1 MAGTQGTGTV
11 PGRSAEGRVALVT
24 GGAVGIGRAVCA
36 ALVAE
41 GYRVTAADISP
52 RVDRAADS
60 PLFRGIVCDV
70 TKAGDMERA
79 VEAASEGGRLDL
91 LVCNAGIFTAGK
103 NIADLDDATW
113 ERGLAVNLT
122 GTFRVMRAA
131 IPALKQAALPG
142 AGGGPSEQGA
152 PSIIVIGSRNALA
165 PGPGAASY
173 SVTKAGITQLARV
186 AALELAADGVR
197 VNVIHPD
204 AVFDTELWT
213 PEALA
218 RSAERYGLTVE
229 EYKRK
234 NLMKTEVRSADVA
247 AMVCAMAGPAFAR
260 TTGAQVTVDGGNDR
274 VI

>member
-1 MAGTQGTGTV
+1 MADARDIGNL
-11 PGRSAEGRVALVT
+11 SAQRFALVT
-24 GGAVGIGRAVCA
+24 GGAVGIGRAICA
-36 ALVAE
+36 ALIAE
-41 GYRVTAADISP
+41 GYTVTAADISP
-52 RVDRAADS
+52 RVAEAVQS
-60 PLFRGIVCDV
+60 PRFQGVVCDV
-70 TKAGDMERA
+70 TRAEDVARA
-79 VEAASEGGRLDL
+79 VATATPEGTLDL

-122 GTFRVMRAA
+122 GTFRILRAA
-131 IPALKQAALPG
+131 IPFLKRSAQE
-142 AGGGPSEQGA
+142 GGTPSV
-152 PSIIVIGSRNALA
+152 IVIGSRNALA

-186 AALELAADGVR
+186 AALELAAEGVR

-213 PEALA
+213 PEALD
-218 RSAERYGLTVE
+218 RSAARYGLSVE

-234 NLMKTEVRSADVA
+234 NLMKAEVRSVDVA
-247 AMVCAMAGPAFAR
+247 AMVCAMAGPAFAK

>member
-1 MAGTQGTGTV
+1 
-11 PGRSAEGRVALVT
+11 VT
-24 GGAVGIGRAVCA
+24 GGAVGIGRAICA

-41 GYRVTAADISP
+41 NYRVTAADISP
-52 RVDRAADS
+52 RVAEAVDS
-60 PLFRGIVCDV
+60 PLFRGVVCDV
-70 TKAGDMERA
+70 TRTGDVERA
-79 VEAASEGGRLDL
+79 VETASENGGLDL

-131 IPALKQAALPG
+131 IPFLKKG
-142 AGGGPSEQGA
+142 AT

-234 NLMKTEVRSADVA
+234 NLMKAEVRSADVA
-247 AMVCAMAGPAFAR
+247 AMVCAMAGPAFAK

>member
-1 MAGTQGTGTV
+1 MVDTHDIGYD
-11 PGRSAEGRVALVT
+11 PNHRSALVT
-24 GGAVGIGRAVCA
+24 GGAVGIGRAICA
-36 ALVAE
+36 ALIAE
-41 GYRVTAADISP
+41 GYTVTAADISP
-52 RVDRAADS
+52 RVAEAVTS
-60 PLFRGIVCDV
+60 PRFQGIVCDV
-70 TKAGDMERA
+70 TRGEDVARA
-79 VEAASEGGRLDL
+79 VEAAAPDGTLDL

-103 NIADLDDATW
+103 NIADLDDETW

-122 GTFRVMRAA
+122 GTFRMLRAA
-131 IPALKQAALPG
+131 IPFLKRSAQKNDHSG
-142 AGGGPSEQGA
+142 ATPSV
-152 PSIIVIGSRNALA
+152 IVIGSRNALA

-186 AALELAADGVR
+186 AALELAADGIR

-218 RSAERYGLTVE
+218 RSAARYGLTIE

-234 NLMKTEVRSADVA
+234 NLMKAEVRSVDVA
-247 AMVCAMAGPAFAR
+247 AMVCAMAGPAFAK

>member
-1 MAGTQGTGTV
+1 MVDTRDIGTV
-11 PGRSAEGRVALVT
+11 PTQRFALVT
-24 GGAVGIGRAVCA
+24 GGAVGIGRAICA
-36 ALVAE
+36 ALIAE
-41 GYRVTAADISP
+41 GYTVTAADVSP
-52 RVDRAADS
+52 RVEEAVSS
-60 PLFRGIVCDV
+60 PRFRGVVCDV
-70 TKAGDMERA
+70 TRGEDVARTM
-79 VEAASEGGRLDL
+79 EAAAPKGTLDL

-103 NIADLDDATW
+103 NIADLDDDTW
-113 ERGLAVNLT
+113 ERGLDVNLT

-131 IPALKQAALPG
+131 IPFLKKGSPADEKS
-142 AGGGPSEQGA
+142 GGPS
-152 PSIIVIGSRNALA
+152 IVMIGSRNALA

-186 AALELAADGVR
+186 AAIELAADGVR

-218 RSAERYGLTVE
+218 RSAARYGLTVE

-234 NLMKTEVRSADVA
+234 NLMKTEIRSVDVA
-247 AMVCAMAGPAFAR
+247 AMVCAMAGPAFAK

>member
-1 MAGTQGTGTV
+1 MANAQGN
-11 PGRSAEGRVALVT
+11 GRHALVT
-24 GGAVGIGRAVCA
+24 GGAVGIGRAICA
-36 ALVAE
+36 ALVSE
-41 GYRVTAADISP
+41 GFRVTAADISP
-52 RVDRAADS
+52 RVAEAVDS
-60 PLFRGIVCDV
+60 PLFRGVVCDV
-70 TKAGDMERA
+70 TKNEDLSRA
-79 VEAASEGGRLDL
+79 VETAADDGKLDL

-113 ERGLAVNLT
+113 ERGLNVNLT

-131 IPALKQAALPG
+131 IPLLKKGSNA
-142 AGGGPSEQGA
+142 
-152 PSIIVIGSRNALA
+152 SIVMIGSRNALA

-218 RSAERYGLTVE
+218 RSAERYGMTVE
-229 EYKRK
+229 QYKRK

-247 AMVCAMAGPAFAR
+247 AMVCAMAGPAFAK